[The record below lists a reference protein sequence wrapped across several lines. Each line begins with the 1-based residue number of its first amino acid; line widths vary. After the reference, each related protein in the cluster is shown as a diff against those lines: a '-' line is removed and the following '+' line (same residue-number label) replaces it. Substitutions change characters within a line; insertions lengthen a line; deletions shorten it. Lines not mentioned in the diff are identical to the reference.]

1 MKFAIG
7 GESRRGGRRANED
20 RIGYWRSGEALLM
33 VVADGLGGHAHGEV
47 AAQMAVDHLG
57 AAFAAQARP
66 KLANPA
72 FFLMRAVDGAHAA
85 IVHAAR
91 SKGMRDS
98 PRTCIAACVI
108 QDGRAHWT
116 HIGDCRLY
124 IVRGGRIVVRTRDHS
139 VVQKLVDEGRIREEA
154 AASHPERNRLFQCL
168 GGIQQPQFD
177 AAADHR
183 LEKGDLVLLCSDGF
197 WGPLT
202 QRQLIQGLAGEN
214 LEQQLAELSDLAE
227 ARGGPQCDNVSAVAM
242 RWRDEALATDD
253 GSPRTV
259 PQAELATNVQD
270 FTATDPDFL
279 RMSDEDIDK
288 AIAEIKA
295 ALRRNALG

>member
-7 GESRRGGRRANED
+7 GESRRGGRRINED
-20 RIGYWRSGEALLM
+20 RVGHWHSGEALLM

-57 AAFAAQARP
+57 SAFAAQARP
-66 KLANPA
+66 RLANPG
-72 FFLMRAVDGAHAA
+72 FFLVRAVEGAHAA
-85 IVHAAR
+85 IVHEAR
-91 SKGMRDS
+91 ARGLRDS
-98 PRTCIAACVI
+98 PRTCIAACVV

-116 HIGDCRLY
+116 HIGDCRVYVL
-124 IVRGGRIVVRTRDHS
+124 RSGRILTRTRDHS
-139 VVQKLVDEGRIREEA
+139 VVQRLVDEGRIREEA
-154 AASHPERNRLFQCL
+154 AGLHPDRNRLFQCL
-168 GGIQQPQFD
+168 GGIQMPQFD
-177 AAADHR
+177 SPADHR
-183 LEKGDLVLLCSDGF
+183 LAKGDVVLLCSDGF

-202 QRQLIQGLAGEN
+202 QRQVVHGLLGEDVARGIV
-214 LEQQLAELSDLAE
+214 ELADLAE
-227 ARGGPQCDNVSAVAM
+227 ARGGPQCDNVTAVAM
-242 RWRDEALATDD
+242 RWRDEAHPAADD
-253 GSPRTV
+253 SPATV
-259 PQAELATNVQD
+259 PQANPATDVQD